1 MAAATS
7 PKGPYKLV
15 TVNTA
20 PERAKRL
27 VGKMIEGLSDRYQVI
42 HEANCS
48 QIDEVHETVS
58 RIQPNV
64 LFCASMWTP
73 EEAEQIQSLAR
84 DANPSIVT
92 YALPQGLQV
101 QRGPDAVVEHLIEN
115 VPRLLDSA
123 KA

>member
-1 MAAATS
+1 
-7 PKGPYKLV
+7 
-15 TVNTA
+15 
-20 PERAKRL
+20 
-27 VGKMIEGLSDRYQVI
+27 
-42 HEANCS
+42 
-48 QIDEVHETVS
+48 
-58 RIQPNV
+58 
-64 LFCASMWTP
+64 MWTP